1 MQKIAKYI
9 ATLGCVGYFPVAP
22 GTAASLA
29 ALGIYFLIG
38 DNAILL
44 FCVVAAALTVGFWS
58 SQVAC
63 GEFAVKDPPQIVI
76 DEFAAMLLVYVFVPF
91 KPVFLVAGFVIF
103 RILDIFKIPFIK
115 KLELLPGGI
124 GIMADDIAAALLT
137 NITLQIARIFIV

>member
-1 MQKIAKYI
+1 MQKIAKHI
-9 ATLGCVGYFPVAP
+9 ATLGFVGYFPVAP

-38 DNAILL
+38 DNATLL
-44 FCVVAAALTVGFWS
+44 FCVVAAALAVGFWS

-76 DEFAAMLLVYVFVPF
+76 DEFAAMLLVYVFLPF

-103 RILDIFKIPFIK
+103 RMLDIFKVPFIK
-115 KLELLPGGI
+115 KLELLPGGT
-124 GIMADDIAAALLT
+124 GIMTDDIAAALIT